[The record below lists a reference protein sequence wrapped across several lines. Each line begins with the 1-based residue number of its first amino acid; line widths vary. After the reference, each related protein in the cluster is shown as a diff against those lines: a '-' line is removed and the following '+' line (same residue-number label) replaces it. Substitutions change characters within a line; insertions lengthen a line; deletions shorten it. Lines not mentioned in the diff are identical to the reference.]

1 MKISKGFIAFLLVFT
16 LLLSSCTTVPV
27 TGRKQFNIVPGFAML
42 SMSLKQYDDFL
53 KTHTLSKNNAQTQ
66 LVKNVGKKIQK
77 AVEQYFAQQDKSYE
91 LKDYEWEFNLV
102 ESEEV
107 NAWAMPGGKVV
118 VYEGLLPIAKGEKGL
133 AVVLGHEIAHAIAKH
148 GDERVSQ
155 GLIAQGLGVALT
167 TALKEKP
174 DKTKQIWMTAFG
186 LGAQF
191 GVMLPFSRLQESEAD
206 YLGLVFMTIAGY
218 DPHEAIGLWER
229 MAEMKKGQAPPEF
242 MSTHPSDAT
251 RIRKI
256 SEAIPEVL
264 KNYD

>member
-1 MKISKGFIAFLLVFT
+1 M
-16 LLLSSCTTVPV
+16 
-27 TGRKQFNIVPGFAML
+27 
-42 SMSLKQYDDFL
+42 
-53 KTHTLSKNNAQTQ
+53 
-66 LVKNVGKKIQK
+66 
-77 AVEQYFAQQDKSYE
+77 
-91 LKDYEWEFNLV
+91 
-102 ESEEV
+102 V
-107 NAWAMPGGKVV
+107 N
-118 VYEGLLPIAKGEKGL
+118 
-133 AVVLGHEIAHAIAKH
+133 
-148 GDERVSQ
+148 
-155 GLIAQGLGVALT
+155 

-186 LGAQF
+186 LGTQF
-191 GVMLPFSRLQESEAD
+191 GVMLPFNRLQESEAD

-218 DPHEAIGLWER
+218 DPNEANGLWKR